1 MRIMPGIL
9 CFTGRTAGPEAAGCR
24 PAGRRMGGY
33 RAWLAAALLISVSA
47 CRDDVIVVESVSH
60 AGWVSDTD
68 MRMMLAHTPLQVV
81 VRGTLPGFNALATE
95 AAVIDGVG
103 RALNRPADSV
113 VVLANQGS
121 APHILVRFDPPL
133 ANTADV
139 CVADAVEPADMMPAS
154 THDGGATVMR
164 WRISICNGRNMAA
177 TATATAP
184 IDLQV
189 ASPLEDLTV
198 QCLVLMRNPRENERR
213 RGN

>member
-1 MRIMPGIL
+1 MRIMPDIL
-9 CFTGRTAGPEAAGCR
+9 CFTGRPV
-24 PAGRRMGGY
+24 GRKMAGY
-33 RAWLAAALLISVSA
+33 RACLAAILLISVSA
-47 CRDDVIVVESVSH
+47 CRDEVIVVESVSH

-68 MRMMLAHTPLQVV
+68 IRMMLAHTPLQVV
-81 VRGTLPGFNALATE
+81 VRGTLSGFNTLATE
-95 AAVIDGVG
+95 AAVIDGVS
-103 RALNRPADSV
+103 RALDRAPDTV
-113 VVLANQGS
+113 VVLANQGN

-139 CVADAVEPADMMPAS
+139 CVADALEPADMMPAS
-154 THDGGATVMR
+154 TPDDGATVVR

-189 ASPLEDLTV
+189 VSPLEDLTA